1 MMAVEKNSATR
12 VVVGGGLF
20 GCYAA
25 IVLADRGHDV
35 RLIEQDSQLLT
46 RASFVNQARLHTG
59 LHYPRSILTA
69 TEALSRYRAFRG
81 RWPEAVRDFTQIY
94 AVATRN
100 SKTTGADFAAF
111 ISRLGLPADEI
122 DPDQWFHPF
131 TVSRAFKVEEP
142 SFDALVLRQILTKEI
157 DARPNITVLLNSAV
171 TGGKV
176 GPRQVTITLATGD
189 VIEAEG
195 AVLAVYA
202 GTNALR
208 QALGLPKLPLTFE
221 LAEVLLG
228 HVTPELRDV
237 GFTVMDGP
245 FWSMM
250 PFGHGDQ
257 VSLTSVGL
265 TPLLKSA
272 DEGAFACQSSRS
284 DCEPL
289 RLQACTACP
298 VRPVSAVA
306 HQQQQMAMFL
316 KQSAAFTATGSIVTV
331 KAILTATEVDD
342 ARPTL
347 VHQEPE
353 ANVTTVFS
361 GKVSTVFDLDKELA

>member
-1 MMAVEKNSATR
+1 MVVRGISTSR

-25 IVLADRGHDV
+25 MVLADRGHDV
-35 RLIEQDSQLLT
+35 HLIEQDSQLLT

-69 TEALSRYRAFRG
+69 TEALSRYRAFRA
-81 RWPEAVRDFTQIY
+81 RWPGAVRDFTQIY
-94 AVATRN
+94 AVAARN

-111 ISRLGLPADEI
+111 VTRLGLPADEI
-122 DPDQWFHPF
+122 DPDRWFHPS
-131 TVSRAFKVEEP
+131 TVFRAFKVEEP
-142 SFDALVLRQILTKEI
+142 TFDALVLREILTEEI
-157 DARPNITVLLNSAV
+157 NSRPNITVLLNSAV
-171 TGGKV
+171 TGGAAD
-176 GPRQVTITLATGD
+176 PHQVRITLASGE

-208 QALGLPKLPLTFE
+208 EALGLPKLPLTFE

-228 HVTPELRDV
+228 HVTAELRDI

-250 PFGHGDQ
+250 PFGHGNQ

-265 TPLLKSA
+265 TPLLKTSGEA
-272 DEGAFACQSSRS
+272 TFACQSSR
-284 DCEPL
+284 DNCEPL
-289 RLQACTACP
+289 RLQACSACP
-298 VRPVSAVA
+298 VRPVSTVA
-306 HQQQQMAMFL
+306 HQQAQMAMFL
-316 KQSAAFTATGSIVTV
+316 KQASAFTATGSMLTV

-347 VHQEPE
+347 VHQEPTV
-353 ANVTTVFS
+353 NVTTVLS

>member
-1 MMAVEKNSATR
+1 MVVQKNDAAR
-12 VVVGGGLF
+12 VVVGGGIF

-25 IVLADRGHDV
+25 IVLADRGHTV
-35 RLIEQDSQLLT
+35 LLIEQDSQLLA

-59 LHYPRSILTA
+59 LHYPRSLLTA
-69 TEALSRYRAFRG
+69 TEALERYVSFRAT
-81 RWPEAVRDFTQIY
+81 WPDAVRDFTQIY
-94 AVATRN
+94 AVAAHN
-100 SKTTGADFAAF
+100 SRTSGADFASF
-111 ISRLGLPADEI
+111 ITRLGLSADEI
-122 DPDQWFHPF
+122 DPNRWFHPG

-142 SFDALVLRQILTKEI
+142 SFDAVVLRQILTEEI
-157 DARPNITVLLNSAV
+157 ASRPNISVLLNSAV
-171 TGGKV
+171 VGGEV
-176 GPRQVTITLATGD
+176 GPDQVTIALATGD

-195 AVLAVYA
+195 VVLAVYA

-208 QALGLPKLPLTFE
+208 RSLGLPGLPLTFE

-228 HVTPELRDV
+228 RVTPELRNF

-265 TPLLKSA
+265 TPLSKSA
-272 DEGAFACQSSRS
+272 DEATFACQSSRF
-284 DCEPL
+284 DCQPL
-289 RLQACTACP
+289 RLQPCTACL
-298 VRPVSAVA
+298 VRPVSAVS
-306 HQQQQMAMFL
+306 HQQQQMSMFL
-316 KQSAAFTATGSIVTV
+316 KQASAFTATDSMLTV

-347 VHQEPE
+347 VQSEPE
-353 ANVTTVFS
+353 VNVTTVFS
-361 GKVSTVFDLDKELA
+361 GKISTVFDLESELP